1 MSLPH
6 LTIANWKEF
15 TTSDTFREE
24 FLSQVLPG
32 YLQKCRWF
40 GAKNANV
47 RKYSGEVIVPMEEHA
62 DLYYLIIIEILYE
75 TAHTENFLLMLGLNE
90 DHSLPDQAK
99 VASVTVEGKEKLLVD
114 GLYCK
119 TLRDYL
125 FRKML
130 DESTTDHPEGMLTF
144 ERGKILGNISSSD
157 KIDSVLLE
165 AEQSN
170 STLVFNDA
178 FFLKIYRK
186 LFRDPNPDYELTYHL
201 SEQAGYENSP
211 KFAGSITWNRSNS
224 YQVTIGL
231 MQGKIENNGDAWN
244 YMLGEVRKF
253 YKRLEDKKASIENLA
268 TYPLYKA
275 IPEDALTEEW
285 KELIGP
291 QTLANIRKLAQ
302 RTVEMHLALYKEKFT
317 RRFIPK
323 SFNTDYKAW
332 LLNRLIYHLDQR
344 HYLMERNIDKF
355 NGEALEYAKEFLK
368 FKPKIKDK
376 ILNFH
381 SSELNS
387 MRIRIHG
394 DYHLGQVIM
403 TDDDFY
409 ILDFEGEPEATIRDR
424 KVKQPPMKDV
434 AGMFRS
440 FHYSIYANCFD
451 KGNPC
456 GLSIE
461 EQFEAGEKYYA
472 VLVGV
477 FLEEYIRIAFRD
489 GLDIGYLN
497 EIDFLLRYHIL
508 EKGIYELGYEIN
520 SRPDWVV
527 IPLKGIMEIIKQ
539 DIHE

>member
-6 LTIANWKEF
+6 LSISDWKKF
-15 TTSDTFREE
+15 TDSTVFRND
-24 FLSQVLPG
+24 FLKDVLPG

-40 GAKNANV
+40 GAKNAKV
-47 RKYSGEVIVPMEEHA
+47 RRYDAEVVVPMEEHA

-75 TAHTENFLLMLGLNE
+75 TAHTESFLLMLGLNE
-90 DHSLPDQAK
+90 DATLPDSAK
-99 VASVTVEGKEKLLVD
+99 VATVTVEGTDKFLVD

-119 TLRDYL
+119 TLRDFL

-130 DESTTDHPEGMLTF
+130 DEQAIDHPEGTLSF
-144 ERGKILGNISSSD
+144 DRGKILGGKQSSDPISST
-157 KIDSVLLE
+157 LLN

-170 STLVFNDA
+170 TTLVFDDA
-178 FFLKIYRK
+178 FYLKIYRK
-186 LFRDPNPDYELTYHL
+186 LFRDANPDYELTYHL
-201 SEQAGYENSP
+201 SESADFENCP
-211 KFAGSITWNRSNS
+211 KFAGAITWNRANS

-231 MQGKIENNGDAWN
+231 MQGKVENQGDAWN
-244 YMLGEVRKF
+244 YMLGEVRNF
-253 YKRLEDKKASIENLA
+253 YDRIEKEKTDISSIPD
-268 TYPLYKA
+268 YPLYAPLK
-275 IPEDALTEEW
+275 EDQLSDSFIQLMGGDTI
-285 KELIGP
+285 KRIK
-291 QTLANIRKLAQ
+291 KLAQ
-302 RTVEMHLALYKEKFT
+302 RTAEMHLALYNEKFT
-317 RRFIPK
+317 QRFIPK

-332 LLNRLIYHLDQR
+332 LLNRLIYHLDHR
-344 HYLMERNIDKF
+344 HFLMENNMHKF
-355 NGEALEYAKEFLK
+355 EGEALEYAKEFLK
-368 FKPKIKDK
+368 YKPQIKDK

-403 TDDDFY
+403 TEDDFY

-440 FHYSIYANCFD
+440 FHYAIYATCFY
-451 KGNPC
+451 KNNPC
-456 GLSIE
+456 GLPKE
-461 EQFEAGEKYYA
+461 TQFEAGEKYYA
-472 VLVGV
+472 VLVGL
-477 FLEEYIRIAFRD
+477 FMDEYVRIAFEE
-489 GLDIGYLN
+489 GLDIGYHR

-527 IPLKGIMEIIKQ
+527 IPLKGIMEIIKH
-539 DIHE
+539 DIHA